1 VVLGFGSNIFS
12 KTSGPAIGTSPALF
26 PFWKGYT
33 GFSEHRVSIHAVCS
47 KRSALREKT

>member
-12 KTSGPAIGTSPALF
+12 KTSRPAFGTSPTLF
-26 PFWKGYT
+26 PFWRGYT
-33 GFSEHRVSIHAVCS
+33 GFSEHWVLIHAICS